1 MAGEKSASSATP
13 EAAPAKADKPV
24 RQEELT
30 LLWQAFINTMPQAE
44 TALAQ
49 RMRIMQPLLTG
60 EGATT
65 AEVKAE
71 NEEVA
76 TMLTQLKPRLLPFL
90 RERLQNAQFNLI
102 FSVTEKTEQAIR
114 PYDKRQQLRHL
125 CDINPSLIT
134 LGKAFKLELV

>member
-1 MAGEKSASSATP
+1 
-13 EAAPAKADKPV
+13 
-24 RQEELT
+24 
-30 LLWQAFINTMPQAE
+30 MPQAE